1 MSVRVR
7 YAPSPTGRQHVGNVR
22 TALFAYL
29 LARSS
34 GGTFVLRIED
44 TDRRRFDPD
53 ALQDVYDTL
62 TWLGLRWD
70 EGPDVGGPYA
80 PYVQSERLDR
90 YRAVAERLVQ
100 QGHAYRCTCGP
111 ERLERVRAAGSGYD
125 RHCRNLTPAEREEQ
139 ERRGG
144 PAVIRF
150 KVPLEGATR
159 YDDLLLGAIERHNR
173 DINPDPVLLKSD
185 GFPTYHLAA
194 ITDDHE
200 MRISHVLR
208 SQEWVSSAPLH
219 LLIFQACGWQP
230 PLYAHLPAV
239 NGPDGKKLGKRHGAT
254 GVGEFRSRGF
264 LPQALVNYLALLG
277 WSPGDERELFSLAEL
292 EGAFSLERLG
302 RAGAVFDHRKLEWFN
317 GQYIRMLSP
326 QRLAAAVAPFLQA
339 AGLELADP
347 GQAAAL
353 AELLRERLAVL
364 DEAPARAA
372 FLGADRELPA
382 AELVPK
388 RLTAAQAAGLL
399 RGAAPLLEE
408 PPQPADEPAL
418 EERLRELAATLGV
431 KFGDLMMTI
440 RLAATGSKV
449 SPPLFG
455 SLRLLGGARVRR
467 RLATALVTVEA
478 AAAADRTGANP
489 TDSTGPAEGA
499 PAGNAG
505 GAEAADRG
513 VVGPGGRAEG
523 APAGNAGGAEAADRG
538 VVGPGGRAEGAPAG
552 NAAGAEPADRAVVGS
567 GGPAEGAPA
576 GNAASAEAADRGAG
590 GSAAGAV
597 ASTVEGKGAAAPDA
611 RATVRPP
618 TTAPATAPAN
628 APAPEPAPEPA
639 PAPAPAPAPGTAAG
653 TAADNPDG
661 EPDTVDRRGG

>member
-29 LARSS
+29 LARST

-44 TDRRRFDPD
+44 TDRRRFDPA
-53 ALQDVYDTL
+53 ALQEVYDTL

-100 QGHAYRCTCGP
+100 AGHAYRCTCGP

-125 RHCRNLTPAEREEQ
+125 RHCRNLTAAEREEQ

-159 YDDLLLGAIERHNR
+159 YDDLLLGSIERHNR

-230 PLYAHLPAV
+230 PHYAHLPAV

-277 WSPGDERELFSLAEL
+277 WSAGDDRELFSLAEL

-326 QRLAAAVAPFLQA
+326 QRLAEAVAPYLQA

-440 RLAATGSKV
+440 RLAATGSRV

-455 SLRLLGGARVRR
+455 SLRLLGAARVRR

-478 AAAADRTGANP
+478 AAVAASAAAGAADA
-489 TDSTGPAEGA
+489 S
-499 PAGNAG
+499 
-505 GAEAADRG
+505 AASD
-513 VVGPGGRAEG
+513 
-523 APAGNAGGAEAADRG
+523 AAAAA
-538 VVGPGGRAEGAPAG
+538 VAAG
-552 NAAGAEPADRAVVGS
+552 NAADLVDRTARSPAQGS
-567 GGPAEGAPA
+567 AEGAGEGASAASDAAAAAVAA
-576 GNAASAEAADRGAG
+576 GNAADLVDRTARSPAQGSAEGAGEGASAASDAAAAAVAAGNAADLVDRTARSPAQGSAEGAG
-590 GSAAGAV
+590 
-597 ASTVEGKGAAAPDA
+597 D
-611 RATVRPP
+611 
-618 TTAPATAPAN
+618 TTAPAKAAEN
-628 APAPEPAPEPA
+628 RHSR
-639 PAPAPAPAPGTAAG
+639 PGR
-653 TAADNPDG
+653 
-661 EPDTVDRRGG
+661 DRRGQSRYRPRCSGSRSTARSRARARGRDRGR